1 MIKQRPRRLIPPG
14 MESGSEGAA
23 DRDHI
28 HSRWCGRGSSPF
40 RLNLL
45 RENPTTAVL
54 QCAHI
59 VEGFLFHCTC
69 TVTPSPAL
77 KAGTTLFLHFGWM
90 ISTHGRKAA
99 ASSGVVGW
107 QQRVPGL
114 PGPPCPRCSVGLAAQ
129 PVLLL
134 SPSACWH
141 SCLRL
146 TGTRGALAYP
156 QLILNRHCSS
166 PRTALLLRSCH
177 SSSFPGKQED

>member
-1 MIKQRPRRLIPPG
+1 MIKQRPRRLISPG

-23 DRDHI
+23 DRDRI
-28 HSRWCGRGSSPF
+28 HSRWCGRRSSPF
-40 RLNLL
+40 QL
-45 RENPTTAVL
+45 NPTTAVL

-77 KAGTTLFLHFGWM
+77 KAGTTLFLHFDWM
-90 ISTHGRKAA
+90 ISTHGREAA

-114 PGPPCPRCSVGLAAQ
+114 PGPRCSAGLAAQ

-146 TGTRGALAYP
+146 TGTHGALAYP

>member
-1 MIKQRPRRLIPPG
+1 MGQSWISAGNTNKRSRWEQECLELIKQRPRRLIPPR

-40 RLNLL
+40 QLNLL

-59 VEGFLFHCTC
+59 AEGFLFHCTC

-99 ASSGVVGW
+99 ASSGVAGW
-107 QQRVPGL
+107 
-114 PGPPCPRCSVGLAAQ
+114 
-129 PVLLL
+129 
-134 SPSACWH
+134 
-141 SCLRL
+141 
-146 TGTRGALAYP
+146 
-156 QLILNRHCSS
+156 CSS
-166 PRTALLLRSCH
+166 GCQGSQAPPALWGWRHNPSCCCHCQPAGTAVS
-177 SSSFPGKQED
+177 D